1 MYIIVKLSNTGTH
14 CRIPHFRHQYCFLLP
29 PQSRISGLASSPL
42 PLQECVASGGPGVG
56 GGVDHTLIITA
67 GTQQEASSSSSPS
80 PARCGG
86 CCRRCD
92 WRCTPRHPAY
102 TSPRSWMNF
111 SQLVTHRPSPPH
123 HHRPGV
129 EDAMHIVTVLITS
142 SPQYSRSCHTVTDT
156 DERQDGAGIVLHTFW
171 HNSSQHWLCNGKWNG
186 YGNHCYWL

>member
-1 MYIIVKLSNTGTH
+1 MTILPDLFISGHYHITPDMGSPVARHQESDLGTISYLEYSAVMNISCTPAVTRDFSEYCEMMYIIVKLSNTGTH

-67 GTQQEASSSSSPS
+67 ATQQEASSSSSSPS

-92 WRCTPRHPAY
+92 
-102 TSPRSWMNF
+102 
-111 SQLVTHRPSPPH
+111 
-123 HHRPGV
+123 
-129 EDAMHIVTVLITS
+129 
-142 SPQYSRSCHTVTDT
+142 
-156 DERQDGAGIVLHTFW
+156 
-171 HNSSQHWLCNGKWNG
+171 
-186 YGNHCYWL
+186 